1 MQEIEVVLEY
11 PGQVTTHD
19 FVGCMRRAEVDGKD
33 LFTNNNDD
41 KISSKNVADK
51 YVFILFSTS

>member
-33 LFTNNNDD
+33 LFTDNNDD

-51 YVFILFSTS
+51 